1 MRGKN
6 DFNVELSPDFKF
18 EFEGER
24 GRVFMIITI
33 RNIDYNIDGIIFDKD
48 GTLLDTQFF
57 WPELLEARMK
67 GLALKGIE
75 ELVLKSC
82 RRTLGQLPDGGID
95 PDGPLALGS
104 RAEEVIVTATVLYQ
118 NGYHWDKAR
127 LMVEEIYNRVEKELD
142 IDRISR
148 AFPGVKR
155 LLEDLK
161 GAGLKLA
168 VATTDTTERAE
179 KMLDSAGLLEQIDIV
194 VGRDMVEQGKPKPEM
209 IELISRKLNIPYE
222 KLVMVGDTLSDME
235 MAEAAGCIGI
245 GVLTGSGRLDVLKG
259 IAAEVVSDVTNLRGL
274 LRQSAL

>member
-1 MRGKN
+1 
-6 DFNVELSPDFKF
+6 
-18 EFEGER
+18 
-24 GRVFMIITI
+24 
-33 RNIDYNIDGIIFDKD
+33 
-48 GTLLDTQFF
+48 
-57 WPELLEARMK
+57 
-67 GLALKGIE
+67 
-75 ELVLKSC
+75 
-82 RRTLGQLPDGGID
+82 
-95 PDGPLALGS
+95 
-104 RAEEVIVTATVLYQ
+104 
-118 NGYHWDKAR
+118 
-127 LMVEEIYNRVEKELD
+127 MVEEIYNRVEKELD

>member
-1 MRGKN
+1 
-6 DFNVELSPDFKF
+6 
-18 EFEGER
+18 
-24 GRVFMIITI
+24 MIITI

-57 WPELLEARMK
+57 WPKLLEARMK

-75 ELVLKSC
+75 ESALKSL

-127 LMVEEIYNRVEKELD
+127 LMVEEIYNRVEKELH
-142 IDRISR
+142 IDSISR
-148 AFPGVKR
+148 AFPGVKK

-194 VGRDMVEQGKPKPEM
+194 VGRDMVEQGKPKPDM

-245 GVLTGSGRLDVLKG
+245 GVLTGSGRLDVFKG